1 MAQRIFVQSKSLTER
16 IENGASARV
25 QGPERYILKAPPS
38 YDRRKAAGYLPC
50 QSERNLPRQ
59 QHHLEPESSDM
70 PSRLERVQSQNR
82 KAHFFANANAK
93 ACSLKTA
100 CPEPCLES
108 ELACTSHRVEG
119 RIG

>member
-59 QHHLEPESSDM
+59 QHLEPESRYAK
-70 PSRLERVQSQNR
+70 PS
-82 KAHFFANANAK
+82 
-93 ACSLKTA
+93 
-100 CPEPCLES
+100 
-108 ELACTSHRVEG
+108 
-119 RIG
+119 